1 MIRIGSVAT
10 TGPEAQTEW
19 TWPDVPRQRA
29 AAAADSPPAATAGF
43 LSPSSGKSAGCGRL
57 VWTVSCRSL
66 AVLIWKAPPGG
77 GAF

>member
-29 AAAADSPPAATAGF
+29 AAAAADSLPPQPPA
-43 LSPSSGKSAGCGRL
+43 S
-57 VWTVSCRSL
+57 
-66 AVLIWKAPPGG
+66 
-77 GAF
+77 